1 MSFGKQLCLHK
12 QVLATFI
19 RLCSYLVYVRLTITI
34 YRYSYAIASIVNR
47 SNAWL
52 EHFDANNVKV
62 KMWAVRK
69 DTDFFHRNLCSDD
82 LKYSQGFQSIYQH
95 SNKPKHKSLLNLRFG
110 NNCRRFLT
118 KDTTVPVDKASPSS
132 SQNHHITFDPT

>member
-1 MSFGKQLCLHK
+1 
-12 QVLATFI
+12 
-19 RLCSYLVYVRLTITI
+19 
-34 YRYSYAIASIVNR
+34 
-47 SNAWL
+47 
-52 EHFDANNVKV
+52 
-62 KMWAVRK
+62 MWAVRK